1 MKNNEKI
8 FLAEQERQKQ
18 EKTENE
24 KREAEEQILRAKKS
38 REYICE
44 EEHTEHDLQ
53 KLRDLLDQHIIDDAL
68 VEKVLCHTEI
78 THDEIEEIF
87 EKIDELEALDN
98 IDDYL
103 PKDMRVS
110 KEEYAHATH
119 DDEAAKA
126 VIQKIESCLVILANQ
141 WAPST
146 WGGSINV
153 FSGFLRVLDKNLITI
168 QEHHIDMKDGLSKEK
183 KVKGI
188 WESVKESFK

>member
-1 MKNNEKI
+1 MKNEAFK
-8 FLAEQERQKQ
+8 FSEQERQKR

-78 THDEIEEIF
+78 THDDIEEIF
-87 EKIDELEALDN
+87 EKIDELEALEN

-103 PKDMRVS
+103 PRDMRVT

-119 DDEAAKA
+119 DDEAAKL
-126 VIQKIESCLVILANQ
+126 VITKIEWCLWILANQ
-141 WAPST
+141 ANPSGV
-146 WGGSINV
+146 WGSINI
-153 FSGFLRVLDKNLITI
+153 FSGFLTMLDKNLITI
-168 QEHHIDMKDGLSKEK
+168 QEHHIDMKDSLSKEK

-188 WESVKESFK
+188 WESIREGF